1 VLTDDSYP
9 PYSFRSADGRLKGI
23 LVDQWLAWERA
34 TGRRVDLVGMAWG
47 EAQKRM
53 LTGEADVIDTIFD
66 TPERRQFYSFGP
78 PYAPIDS
85 AVFFPREIGGIAKVE
100 DLRGFRV
107 AVKSGD
113 ACIDVFKTAGVTDL
127 VEYPSYEDIIR
138 AAAAGEERIFCI
150 DRPPALYFLYKY
162 SIADRFHSSVAIHGG
177 DFHRAVLKGN
187 ENILKEVV
195 EGFAKVPRS
204 TLVGID
210 NAWMG
215 SALPIGVNLRVLVG
229 VGGAI
234 LVLFFLLLLFALLL
248 RRQVARATTELRSR
262 LVDLEASQA
271 RNRAFIA
278 ALPDII
284 FIMDRDGRYLEC
296 MASSEELLAAPKKE
310 LLGRTFAEVLPDAGL
325 AQRLLNGVTTVLRE
339 RRLVV
344 IEYDRVVETGSRKF
358 EGRFAPLDED
368 KVILMVR
375 DITEVRQREDL
386 LRASLAEKEVLL
398 REIHHRVKNNLQ
410 VISSIVSLQETSTSD
425 EGERRFGQDT
435 QSRIRAMA
443 QLHEILY
450 GSGNLGS
457 IEPAEYLHAL
467 AGELAAGYGVSHVH
481 VEAEAGSLTLD
492 EAMPFGLIAN
502 ELLSNAL
509 KYAYPSGIDG
519 DVFVRYATPEGGPHR
534 LEVEDYG
541 TGLCE
546 GIDPEKAASMGFTL
560 VRTLAA
566 QLKGRLTTG
575 PARPGEE
582 RPGFVARLEF

>member
-1 VLTDDSYP
+1 
-9 PYSFRSADGRLKGI
+9 
-23 LVDQWLAWERA
+23 
-34 TGRRVDLVGMAWG
+34 VDLVGMAWG

-53 LTGEADVIDTIFD
+53 LAGEADIIDTIFD

-78 PYAPIDS
+78 PYASIDS
-85 AVFFPREIGGIAKVE
+85 AVFFPREIGGMAKVE

-113 ACIDVFKTAGVTDL
+113 ACIDVFKAAGVTDL

-215 SALPIGVNLRVLVG
+215 SALPIGVNLRVLEGVG
-229 VGGAI
+229 VAI

-262 LVDLEASQA
+262 LVELEASQA

-296 MASSEELLAAPKKE
+296 MASSEELLSAPKKE
-310 LLGRTFAEVLPDAGL
+310 LLGRTFAEVLPDTGL
-325 AQRLLNGVTTVLRE
+325 AQRLLDGVTTALSE

-344 IEYDRVVETGSRKF
+344 IEYDRMAEAGPKKF
-358 EGRFAPLDED
+358 EGRFAPLDAA

-410 VISSIVSLQETSTSD
+410 VISSIVSLQGTSASD

-450 GSGNLGS
+450 GSGNFGS
-457 IEPAEYLHAL
+457 IEPAEYLCTL
-467 AGELAAGYGVSHVH
+467 VGELSAGYGVSHVH
-481 VEAEAGSLTLD
+481 VEAESEAGSLTLD

-502 ELLSNAL
+502 ELVSNAL
-509 KYAYPSGIDG
+509 KYAYPSGVDG
-519 DVFVRYATPEGGPHR
+519 DVFVRYAAPEGGPRR

-546 GIDPEKAASMGFTL
+546 GIDPEEAASMGFTL

-566 QLKGRLTTG
+566 QLRGRLTTG

-582 RPGFVARLEF
+582 KPGFMARLEF